1 MEDIKQLIDAKIEQL
16 KLQIEKLVA
25 LKVYI
30 VNTFEVI
37 PFNTEEQPKQQEEE
51 ETDTIAEFLKEHGVK
66 SEIQLCKK
74 FGVSFSDFK
83 RLLREGMSPKDA
95 LKNAQIKE

>member
-37 PFNTEEQPKQQEEE
+37 PFNTEELKQQEEE
-51 ETDTIAEFLKEHGVK
+51 EPNELQAFLQEHQVK
-66 SEIQLCKK
+66 NEMQLCKK

>member
-1 MEDIKQLIDAKIEQL
+1 MEDIRQLIDKKIELHNIEIAKLTKL
-16 KLQIEKLVA
+16 KDYIDNPFIQNEEV
-25 LKVYI
+25 KVK
-30 VNTFEVI
+30 V
-37 PFNTEEQPKQQEEE
+37 TEEEPNELQAFLQE
-51 ETDTIAEFLKEHGVK
+51 HQVK
-66 SEIQLCKK
+66 NEMQLCKK